1 MWIFPSRFEMYVL
14 EVFRVTRKK
23 LGLLLAS
30 DVTLFLLNYAVLAV
44 ISDMHEP
51 ESVAS
56 VSQITLPH
64 QRDGNN

>member
-1 MWIFPSRFEMYVL
+1 MYVL

-30 DVTLFLLNYAVLAV
+30 DVTVFLPLQNCAVLAV

-51 ESVAS
+51 ESGAS

-64 QRDGNN
+64 QPDGNN